1 MALMRQTWTLTKKN
15 LLIVLVRH
23 GFFTT
28 IRAFLAPI
36 IFVSFP
42 SRARASLR
50 TFPLLIALPQMFIL
64 AYVRN
69 FFVPPS
75 TFGIGSPTPI
85 RSLENALAAST
96 GNHNKV
102 VFVTNG
108 HTGGDIESVIK
119 TVSARVESAG
129 KNVVVV
135 QDDIDLLTTCAS
147 TLRGSSTCFGAA
159 SFHSSPTE
167 GSSGAWN
174 YTLRSDGV
182 FGERIFVDRTTND
195 VEIYALPFQRAIDS
209 AIGSLNGT
217 SATLGS
223 GSIDEYP
230 YTDTTAEERDALIR
244 RLYMGAL
251 ISILAVALFL
261 AMSNVTYQLTGLMAS
276 ERELGISQLIEA
288 MTPAKRPWHIQAAR
302 LLSNHLAFDIIH
314 LPGWIIMGAILRG
327 LAFIHTS
334 WGILIIYHVLSGL
347 ALSSYSILG
356 ASFFSKAQLSGITVT
371 ITAVILA
378 VIAQVAG
385 PFDTGATAVLS
396 LLFPSMNY
404 VFFIIH
410 MARFEQKARAASLV
424 GSAPTGSSSLPGIAF
439 WIFLIIQIFVFPF
452 LGALVERWLY
462 GTISRERK
470 TTTSSSDHA
479 IVLSNFSKHWTPSWL
494 RKNVLSKFGLAVPET
509 VYAVNDFSI
518 KARRGQILVLL
529 GANGSGKSTTLD
541 AISGLNTITSGSI
554 EIDGTGGLGLCP
566 QKNVLWDELTVFEH
580 VKIFNQLKST
590 AGARDDK
597 NQTENLIRS
606 CDLGHKIKAQSGTLS
621 GGQKR
626 KLQLAMMFTGGSKVC
641 CVDEMSS
648 GLDPLS
654 RRKIWDILLAERGE
668 RTFLLTTH
676 FLDEADVLSDFV
688 AVLSRG
694 NLRAKGTAVQLKHEV
709 GVGYRVSVPK
719 HENFVA
725 AEKVQRHETPDRH
738 VFWLPDSSAAS
749 KFISE
754 LRSGGVKDY
763 DIIGPTLEDVF
774 LKLAEEMGDHQ
785 LGSDAPLALR
795 PASAPDNLEK
805 PPDSDASS
813 GEEPGIQMS
822 AGRGTGIA
830 KQTLILV
837 RKRFTILKRN
847 YFPYLAAVLL
857 PVITAGLVTLFL
869 DGFSAIG
876 CDPGA
881 QSNAPSVSD
890 LGSLDITPLIPIG
903 PSSLIT
909 MDTLTNRTGLN
920 ASSFHIVDTLDEF
933 NDYISNNFH
942 NVTPGGFYLQPSQDP
957 LAVMAYIGN
966 GAVIYGMLTLNAISN
981 VIEQTSI
988 TTSYQP
994 FAVPFA
1000 PGAGKTLQL
1009 ILYFGLAMSVYPAFF
1024 ALYPC
1029 MERLRKV
1036 RALHYSNGIR
1046 AAPLWLAYLTFDF
1059 LFVLIVSAVVTGIFV
1074 GASGIWYAPGYLFVV
1089 FFLYGLTSI
1098 LLCYVVSLVTNSQ
1111 LACFA
1116 TAAGGQAVFFLLYFI
1131 MYMSIL
1137 TYSPAFRVNSDLT
1150 TAHFAY
1156 ATISPAAN
1164 LLRSLLLTLNEFSL
1178 LCRDTSIASYP
1189 GALTVFGGPILY
1201 LIIQALFLFTVLVW
1215 WDSGYKPTFLTNI
1228 SRRLRH
1234 RKPTVK
1240 DTDTEDD
1247 AALSTSASSTM
1258 TDPAVATEIKR
1269 IDAQSTPDTD
1279 SLRVQHLH
1287 KLFGRTNHA
1296 VQDVTFGVPRG
1307 QVFALLGPNGAGK
1320 STTISL
1326 VRGDVR
1332 PSRGIDGSP
1341 SGDVFIE
1348 DLSISAHRAS
1358 ARQNLGVCPQ
1368 FDAMDSMTVRE
1379 HLRFYA
1385 SARGVSDVEANV
1397 EAVLTATNLVRFA
1410 DRLAQKLSG
1419 GNKRK
1424 LSLGIALM
1432 GNPAVLLLD
1441 EPSSGMDAAAKR
1453 IMWRTLLGVAAPGRA
1468 LLITTHS
1475 MEEADRLATRV
1486 GIMKRRMLALG
1497 TGKELGERW
1506 GEGCVVQIVLKSAP
1520 ETTEAEM
1527 NEVKSWIS
1535 GKVKGIE
1542 FEEWGA
1548 KGGAHGL
1555 LRFRVKK
1562 AGLVE
1567 ETKEVDKAG
1576 ESAIQDEADMKA
1588 ESKATGGSAG
1598 AQGLDTPG
1606 LIELFEAHKDELGV
1620 EYYSVSPTTL
1630 DEVFLRVVGREE
1642 EDGQGVA
1649 AKRQLW
1655 KRYLPGRKRVH
1666 I

>member
-36 IFVSFP
+36 IF
-42 SRARASLR
+42 
-50 TFPLLIALPQMFIL
+50 MFIL

-108 HTGGDIESVIK
+108 HTGGDIESVIN

-424 GSAPTGSSSLPGIAF
+424 GSAPTGPSSLPGIAF

-795 PASAPDNLEK
+795 PASAPDTLEK
-805 PPDSDASS
+805 PPNSDASS

-881 QSNAPSVSD
+881 QSSAPSVSD

-1059 LFVLIVSAVVTGIFV
+1059 LFVLIVSAVVIGIFV

-1234 RKPTVK
+1234 RKPTAK

-1247 AALSTSASSTM
+1247 AALSTSPSSTM

-1269 IDAQSTPDTD
+1269 IDAQSPPDTD

-1341 SGDVFIE
+1341 SGDVLIE
-1348 DLSISAHRAS
+1348 NLSISAHRAS

-1385 SARGVSDVEANV
+1385 SARGVADVEANV

-1527 NEVKSWIS
+1527 NQVKSWIS
-1535 GKVKGIE
+1535 EKVKGVE

-1576 ESAIQDEADMKA
+1576 ENAIQDEADTKA
-1588 ESKATGGSAG
+1588 ESKFTVGSAG

-1649 AKRQLW
+1649 AKQQLW

>member
-1 MALMRQTWTLTKKN
+1 MALMRHAWTLTKKN
-15 LLIVLVRH
+15 LLVVLVRQ

-36 IFVSFP
+36 VF
-42 SRARASLR
+42 
-50 TFPLLIALPQMFIL
+50 MFIISY
-64 AYVRN
+64 AKN

-75 TFGIGSPTPI
+75 TFGIGSATPI

-102 VFVTNG
+102 VFVNNG
-108 HTGGDIESVIK
+108 HTGGDIESVINSL
-119 TVSARVESAG
+119 SARVEGAG
-129 KNVVVV
+129 KTVEVLQRDVDV
-135 QDDIDLLTTCAS
+135 LTSCASSLRGATTCY
-147 TLRGSSTCFGAA
+147 GAV

-167 GSSGAWN
+167 GDSGVWN
-174 YTLRSDGV
+174 YTLRSDGA
-182 FGERIFVDRTTND
+182 FGDRIFVDRKNND
-195 VEIYALPFQRAIDS
+195 VEIYTLPFQRAIDS
-209 AIGSLNGT
+209 AIGSISANGT
-217 SATLGS
+217 SSSLALGAV
-223 GSIDEYP
+223 DEYP
-230 YTDTTAEERDALIR
+230 FTDTTAEERDALVR
-244 RLYMGAL
+244 RLYMGSL
-251 ISILAVALFL
+251 ISILAVAYFIGICG
-261 AMSNVTYQLTGLMAS
+261 VTYQLTGLMAS

-288 MTPAKRPWHIQAAR
+288 MTPIKQPWHIQAAR
-302 LLSNHLAFDIIH
+302 LLANHLAFDIIY
-314 LPGWIIMGAILRG
+314 LPGWIIIGVILRA
-327 LAFIHTS
+327 LSFVHTN
-334 WGILIIYHVLSGL
+334 WGILIVYHILVGL
-347 ALSSYSILG
+347 ALCSFSILG

-371 ITAVILA
+371 MTAVILA
-378 VIAQVAG
+378 IIAQVAG
-385 PFDTGATAVLS
+385 PFDTGVTAVLS

-410 MARFEQKARAASLV
+410 MARFEQESLAADLV
-424 GSAPTGSSSLPGIAF
+424 GSAPSGSSSLPGIVF
-439 WIFLIIQIFVFPF
+439 WIFLIIQTIVYPL
-452 LGALVERWLY
+452 LGALVERSLY

-470 TTTSSSDHA
+470 TTTSSPDHA
-479 IVLSNFSKHWTPSWL
+479 IILSNFSKHWAPSWF
-494 RKNVLSKFGLAVPET
+494 RKTVLGKLGFAVPET
-509 VYAVNDFSI
+509 VYAVNDLSI
-518 KARRGQILVLL
+518 KARRGQIMVLL

-541 AISGLNTITSGSI
+541 AISGLNTVTSGSI

-566 QKNVLWDELTVFEH
+566 QKNVLWDELTVYEH
-580 VKIFNQLKST
+580 VKIFNQLKS
-590 AGARDDK
+590 AGMRDGKD
-597 NQTENLIRS
+597 QIENLIRS
-606 CDLGHKIKAQSGTLS
+606 CDLGHKIKAQSATLS

-626 KLQLAMMFTGGSKVC
+626 KLQLAMMFTGGSRVC

-688 AVLSRG
+688 AILSRG
-694 NLRAKGTAVQLKHEV
+694 NLKVKGTAVQLKHEA
-709 GVGYRVSVPK
+709 GVGYRISVPRDQK
-719 HENFVA
+719 FVA
-725 AEKVQRHETPDRH
+725 AEKVRRNETADRH
-738 VFWLPDSSAAS
+738 VYWFPDSSQAS
-749 KFISE
+749 KFIGE
-754 LRSGGVKDY
+754 LRSSGVKDY

-774 LKLAEEMGDHQ
+774 LKLAEEMGDHH

-795 PASAPDNLEK
+795 PESTPDKLDK
-805 PPDSDASS
+805 PPNSDSSS
-813 GEEPGIQMS
+813 GEEPGLRMS
-822 AGRGTGIA
+822 EGRGTGIA
-830 KQTLILV
+830 KQTFILV

-847 YFPYLAAVLL
+847 YLPYLAAVLL

-869 DGFSAIG
+869 DGFSAVG

-881 QSNAPSVSD
+881 QSIAPAVSG
-890 LGSLDITPLIPIG
+890 LISFGTSPLIPIG

-909 MDTLTNRTGLN
+909 VDTLTNRTGLN
-920 ASSFHIVDTLDEF
+920 ADSFHLVDTLDEF
-933 NDYISNNFH
+933 NDFISNNFH
-942 NVTPGGFYLQPSQDP
+942 SVTPGGFFLQPGQDP
-957 LAVMAYIGN
+957 DATMAYIGN
-966 GAVIYGMLTLNAISN
+966 GAVIYGLLTLNMIGN
-981 VIEQTSI
+981 VVEQTSI
-988 TTSYQP
+988 TTSFQP
-994 FAVPFA
+994 FALPFA

-1029 MERLRKV
+1029 VERLRKV

-1046 AAPLWLAYLTFDF
+1046 AAPLWLAYLIFDF
-1059 LFVLIVSAVVTGIFV
+1059 LFVLVVSAVVTGIFV
-1074 GASGIWYAPGYLFVV
+1074 GASDVWYAPGYLFVV
-1089 FFLYGLTSI
+1089 FSLYGLTSI
-1098 LLCYVVSLVTNSQ
+1098 LYCYVVSLVTNSQ

-1116 TAAGGQAVFFLLYFI
+1116 TAAGGSAVLFLLYFI

-1137 TYSPAFRVNSDLT
+1137 TFSPAFRVNSDLT

-1156 ATISPAAN
+1156 ATIAPSAN

-1178 LCRDTSIASYP
+1178 LCRDTSIASNP
-1189 GALTVFGGPILY
+1189 GALTTYGGPILY
-1201 LIIQALFLFTVLVW
+1201 LLIQALVLFTVLVW
-1215 WDSGYKPTFLTNI
+1215 WDSGYKPTFLTNL
-1228 SRRLRH
+1228 SRRLRQ
-1234 RKPTVK
+1234 RKSTVK
-1240 DTDTEDD
+1240 DTDAENDTEND
-1247 AALSTSASSTM
+1247 AALSSLASSTIA
-1258 TDPAVATEIKR
+1258 DPAVATEIKR
-1269 IDAQSTPDTD
+1269 IDAQSPPGTD

-1287 KLFGRTNHA
+1287 KIFGRTNHA

-1332 PSRGIDGSP
+1332 PSRGVDS
-1341 SGDVFIE
+1341 SQFGDVFIE

-1385 SARGVSDVEANV
+1385 SARGVSDVQANV
-1397 EAVLTATNLVRFA
+1397 EAVMTATGLVRFA

-1453 IMWRTLLGVAAPGRA
+1453 IMWRTLIGVAAPGRA

-1527 NEVKSWIS
+1527 DRVKSWI
-1535 GKVKGIE
+1535 GERVKGVE

-1555 LRFRVKK
+1555 LRFRVRKD
-1562 AGLVE
+1562 GVVE
-1567 ETKEVDKAG
+1567 EGK
-1576 ESAIQDEADMKA
+1576 EADKI
-1588 ESKATGGSAG
+1588 EGSKPNGGSAG
-1598 AQGLDTPG
+1598 AQGVDTPG
-1606 LIELFEAHKDELGV
+1606 LIELFEAHRDDLGM

-1642 EDGQGVA
+1642 EEDRVVA
-1649 AKRQLW
+1649 TKKQWWRLW
-1655 KRYLPGRKRVH
+1655 
-1666 I
+1666 

>member
-1 MALMRQTWTLTKKN
+1 
-15 LLIVLVRH
+15 
-23 GFFTT
+23 
-28 IRAFLAPI
+28 
-36 IFVSFP
+36 
-42 SRARASLR
+42 
-50 TFPLLIALPQMFIL
+50 MFIISY
-64 AYVRN
+64 AKN

-75 TFGIGSPTPI
+75 TFGIGSATPI
-85 RSLENALAAST
+85 RSLENALGAST

-102 VFVTNG
+102 VFVNNG
-108 HTGGDIESVIK
+108 HTGGDIESVINS
-119 TVSARVESAG
+119 VSARIENAG
-129 KNVVVV
+129 KTVEVVER
-135 QDDIDLLTTCAS
+135 DIDLLTSCAS
-147 TLRGSSTCFGAA
+147 SLRGASTCFGAA

-167 GSSGAWN
+167 GASGVWN
-174 YTLRSDGV
+174 YTLRSDGA
-182 FGERIFVDRTTND
+182 FGERIFVDRKNND
-195 VEIYALPFQRAIDS
+195 VEIYTLPFQRAIDS
-209 AIGSLNGT
+209 AIGSISANGT
-217 SATLGS
+217 STALAL

-230 YTDTTAEERDALIR
+230 FTDSTAEERDALIR

-251 ISILAVALFL
+251 ISILGVAYFIGICG
-261 AMSNVTYQLTGLMAS
+261 VTYQLTGLMAS
-276 ERELGISQLIEA
+276 ERELGLSQLIEA
-288 MTPAKRPWHIQAAR
+288 MTPAKQPWHTQAAR
-302 LLSNHLAFDIIH
+302 LLSNHLAFDIIY
-314 LPGWIIMGAILRG
+314 LPGWVIMGAILRA
-327 LAFIHTS
+327 LSFVHTS
-334 WGILIIYHVLSGL
+334 WGILIIYHILIGL

-371 ITAVILA
+371 MTAVILA
-378 VIAQVAG
+378 IVAQVAG

-404 VFFIIH
+404 VLFIIH
-410 MARFEQKARAASLV
+410 MARYEQKSLAADLI
-424 GSAPTGSSSLPGIAF
+424 GSAPSGSSSLPGIVF
-439 WIFLIIQIFVFPF
+439 WIFLIVQIFVFPL

-470 TTTSSSDHA
+470 TTTSSPDHA
-479 IVLSNFSKHWTPSWL
+479 IILSNFSKHWAPSWL
-494 RKNVLSKFGLAVPET
+494 RRNVLGKLGLAVPET
-509 VYAVNDFSI
+509 VYAVNDLSI
-518 KARRGQILVLL
+518 KARRGQIMVLL

-566 QKNVLWDELTVFEH
+566 QKNVLWDELTVYEH
-580 VKIFNQLKST
+580 VKIFNQLKS
-590 AGARDDK
+590 AGTRDGKD
-597 NQTENLIRS
+597 QIENLIRS

-626 KLQLAMMFTGGSKVC
+626 KLQLAMMFTGGSRVC

-654 RRKIWDILLAERGE
+654 RRKIWDILLAARGE

-688 AVLSRG
+688 AILSRG
-694 NLRAKGTAVQLKHEV
+694 NLKVKGTAVQLKHEV
-709 GVGYRVSVPK
+709 GVGYRISVPRDQK
-719 HENFVA
+719 FVA
-725 AEKVQRHETPDRH
+725 AEKIRRNETADRH
-738 VFWLPDSSAAS
+738 VYWFPDSSQAS
-749 KFISE
+749 KFIGE
-754 LRSGGVKDY
+754 LRSSGVKDY
-763 DIIGPTLEDVF
+763 DIVGPTLEDVF

-795 PASAPDNLEK
+795 PESTSDKPDKAPNSDSSSA
-805 PPDSDASS
+805 
-813 GEEPGIQMS
+813 EEHGIQMS
-822 AGRGTGIA
+822 EGRGTSIA

-837 RKRFTILKRN
+837 HKRFTILKRN
-847 YFPYLAAVLL
+847 YLPYLAAVLL

-869 DGFSAIG
+869 DGFSAVG

-881 QSNAPSVSD
+881 QSSVPAVSD
-890 LGSLDITPLIPIG
+890 LGSLNISPLIPIG

-909 MDTLTNRTGLN
+909 VDTLTNRTGLN
-920 ASSFHIVDTLDEF
+920 ASSFHLVDTLGEF
-933 NDYISNNFH
+933 NDYVSNNFH
-942 NVTPGGFYLQPSQDP
+942 NVTPGGFFLQPGQDP
-957 LAVMAYIGN
+957 EAVMAYIGN
-966 GAVIYGMLTLNAISN
+966 GAVIYGVLTLNAIGN

-988 TTSYQP
+988 TTSFQP

-1029 MERLRKV
+1029 VERLRKV

-1046 AAPLWLAYLTFDF
+1046 AAPLWLAYLIFDF
-1059 LFVLIVSAVVTGIFV
+1059 LFVLTVSAVVTGIFV
-1074 GASGIWYAPGYLFVV
+1074 GVSPIYIRNRRSNGHANQSLQASGIWYAPGYLFVV

-1116 TAAGGQAVFFLLYFI
+1116 TAAGGQAIFFLLYFI

-1137 TYSPAFRVNSDLT
+1137 TYSPAYRVNSDLT

-1156 ATISPAAN
+1156 ATITPAGN
-1164 LLRSLLLTLNEFSL
+1164 LLRALLLTLNEFSL
-1178 LCRDTSIASYP
+1178 LCRDTSVASYP
-1189 GALTVFGGPILY
+1189 GALTIYGGPILY
-1201 LIIQALFLFTVLVW
+1201 LLIQAMVLFTVLVW
-1215 WDSGYKPTFLTNI
+1215 WDSGYKPTFLTNL

-1234 RKPTVK
+1234 PKSTVK
-1240 DTDTEDD
+1240 DTDTEND
-1247 AALSTSASSTM
+1247 AALSSSASSTVA
-1258 TDPAVATEIKR
+1258 DPAVTTEIKR
-1269 IDAQSTPDTD
+1269 IDAQSPPGTD

-1332 PSRGIDGSP
+1332 PSRGVDGNHF
-1341 SGDVFIE
+1341 GDVFIE

-1385 SARGVSDVEANV
+1385 SARGVPDVQANV
-1397 EAVLTATNLVRFA
+1397 EAVLTATNLVPFA

-1527 NEVKSWIS
+1527 DRVKSWI
-1535 GKVKGIE
+1535 GERVKGVE

-1555 LRFRVKK
+1555 LRFRVRKDG
-1562 AGLVE
+1562 AVE
-1567 ETKEVDKAG
+1567 EGKEVDEIDGGKPN
-1576 ESAIQDEADMKA
+1576 
-1588 ESKATGGSAG
+1588 GGSAG

-1606 LIELFEAHKDELGV
+1606 LIELFEAHKDVLGV

-1642 EDGQGVA
+1642 EEGRGVA
-1649 AKRQLW
+1649 TKKQWWRLW
-1655 KRYLPGRKRVH
+1655 
-1666 I
+1666 

>member
-1 MALMRQTWTLTKKN
+1 MALMRQVWTLTKKN

-36 IFVSFP
+36 IF
-42 SRARASLR
+42 
-50 TFPLLIALPQMFIL
+50 MFIISY
-64 AYVRN
+64 AKN

-102 VFVTNG
+102 VFVNNG
-108 HTGGDIESVIK
+108 NTGGDIESVINA
-119 TVSARVESAG
+119 VSARVENVG
-129 KNVVVV
+129 KTVEVV
-135 QDDIDLLTTCAS
+135 QRDVDLLTSCAS
-147 TLRGSSTCFGAA
+147 SLRGATTCFGAA

-167 GSSGAWN
+167 GSDGVWN
-174 YTLRSDGV
+174 YTLRMDGA
-182 FGERIFVDRTTND
+182 FGERIFVDSTSND
-195 VEIYALPFQRAIDS
+195 VEIYTLPFQRAIDS
-209 AIGSLNGT
+209 AIGSLSANGT
-217 SATLGS
+217 SASLGS

-230 YTDTTAEERDALIR
+230 FTDSTAEERAALIR

-251 ISILAVALFL
+251 ISILGVAYFIGICG
-261 AMSNVTYQLTGLMAS
+261 VTYQLTGLMAS

-288 MTPAKRPWHIQAAR
+288 MTPTKRAWHNQAAR
-302 LLSNHLAFDIIH
+302 LLSNHLAFDIIYF
-314 LPGWIIMGAILRG
+314 PGWVIMAAILRA
-327 LAFIHTS
+327 LSFVHTS
-334 WGILIIYHVLSGL
+334 YAILIIYHILIGL
-347 ALSSYSILG
+347 ALSSFSILG

-371 ITAVILA
+371 MTAVILA
-378 VIAQVAG
+378 IIAQVAG

-410 MARFEQKARAASLV
+410 MARFEQKSVATNLID
-424 GSAPTGSSSLPGIAF
+424 SAPSGSSSLPGIVF
-439 WIFLIIQIFVFPF
+439 WVFLIIQIIVFPL

-479 IVLSNFSKHWTPSWL
+479 IILSNFSKHWTPSWL
-494 RKNVLSKFGLAVPET
+494 RKNVLGKFGVAVPET
-509 VYAVNDFSI
+509 VHAVNDLSI
-518 KARRGQILVLL
+518 KARRGQIMVLL

-541 AISGLNTITSGSI
+541 AICGLNTITNGSI
-554 EIDGTGGLGLCP
+554 EFDGTGGLGLCP
-566 QKNVLWDELTVFEH
+566 QKNVLWDELTVYEH
-580 VKIFNQLKST
+580 VKIFNQLKA
-590 AGARDDK
+590 AGARDSK
-597 NQTENLIRS
+597 EQLENLIRS
-606 CDLGHKIKAQSGTLS
+606 CDLGHKIKAWSGTLS

-626 KLQLAMMFTGGSKVC
+626 KLQLAMMFTGGSRVC

-676 FLDEADVLSDFV
+676 FLDEADVLSDYV
-688 AVLSRG
+688 VLLSRG
-694 NLRAKGTAVQLKHEV
+694 NLKVKGTAVQLKHEV
-709 GVGYRVSVPK
+709 GVGYRISVPRSQ
-719 HENFVA
+719 NFVA
-725 AEKVQRHETPDRH
+725 AEKVRRDETADRH
-738 VFWLPDSSAAS
+738 VYWFPGSSEAS
-749 KFISE
+749 KFIAE
-754 LRSGGVKDY
+754 LRSSGVKDY

-795 PASAPDNLEK
+795 PESTSDKLDK
-805 PPDSDASS
+805 PPNSDSSS
-813 GEEPGIQMS
+813 GEEPALQMS
-822 AGRGTGIA
+822 EGRGTGIA

-847 YFPYLAAVLL
+847 YLPYLAAVLL

-869 DGFSAIG
+869 DGFSAVG

-881 QSNAPSVSD
+881 QSSAPAVSD
-890 LGSLDITPLIPIG
+890 LSSLNISPLIPVG
-903 PSSLIT
+903 PSNLISV
-909 MDTLTNRTGLN
+909 DILTNRTGLN
-920 ASSFHIVDTLDEF
+920 ASSFHLVDTLDEF
-933 NDYISNNFH
+933 NDYVSNNFH
-942 NVTPGGFYLQPSQDP
+942 NVTPGGFFLQPGQDP
-957 LAVMAYIGN
+957 VATMAYIGN
-966 GAVIYGMLTLNAISN
+966 GAVIYGVLTLNAIGN

-988 TTSYQP
+988 TTSFQP

-1029 MERLRKV
+1029 VERLRKV

-1046 AAPLWLAYLTFDF
+1046 AGPLWLAYLIFDF

-1074 GASGIWYAPGYLFVV
+1074 GASGVWYAPGYLFVV

-1116 TAAGGQAVFFLLYFI
+1116 TAAGGQAIFFLLYFI

-1137 TYSPAFRVNSDLT
+1137 TYSPAYRVNSDLT

-1156 ATISPAAN
+1156 ATITPAGN

-1189 GALTVFGGPILY
+1189 GALTVYGGPILY
-1201 LIIQALFLFTVLVW
+1201 LLVQALFLFTVLVW
-1215 WDSGYKPTFLTNI
+1215 WDSGYKPAFLTNL
-1228 SRRLRH
+1228 SRRVRT
-1234 RKPTVK
+1234 RKSTIT
-1240 DTDTEDD
+1240 DTDTEND
-1247 AALSTSASSTM
+1247 AALSTSASSAV

-1269 IDAQSTPDTD
+1269 IDAQAPPDTD

-1326 VRGDVR
+1326 VRGDIR
-1332 PSRGIDGSP
+1332 PSRGVDGSHF
-1341 SGDVFIE
+1341 GDVFIE
-1348 DLSISAHRAS
+1348 NLSITAHRAS

-1385 SARGVSDVEANV
+1385 SARGVSNVQANV
-1397 EAVLTATNLVRFA
+1397 EAVLMATGLVRFA

-1453 IMWRTLLGVAAPGRA
+1453 VMWRTLLGVAAPGRA

-1506 GEGCVVQIVLKSAP
+1506 GEGFVVQIVLKSAP

-1527 NEVKSWIS
+1527 DQVKNWIS
-1535 GKVKGIE
+1535 ERVRGVE
-1542 FEEWGA
+1542 FERWGA
-1548 KGGAHGL
+1548 RGGAHGL
-1555 LRFRVKK
+1555 LRFRVRKDGMVGGGK
-1562 AGLVE
+1562 
-1567 ETKEVDKAG
+1567 ETEKIGGNVV
-1576 ESAIQDEADMKA
+1576 QDEIDMKGDT
-1588 ESKATGGSAG
+1588 SGGGTPNGGPAD

-1606 LIELFEAHKDELGV
+1606 LIELFEANKDVLGI

-1642 EDGQGVA
+1642 EDDRGA
-1649 AKRQLW
+1649 ATTKQWWRFW
-1655 KRYLPGRKRVH
+1655 R
-1666 I
+1666 

>member
-1 MALMRQTWTLTKKN
+1 
-15 LLIVLVRH
+15 
-23 GFFTT
+23 
-28 IRAFLAPI
+28 
-36 IFVSFP
+36 
-42 SRARASLR
+42 
-50 TFPLLIALPQMFIL
+50 MFIL

-108 HTGGDIESVIK
+108 HTGGDIESVIN

-135 QDDIDLLTTCAS
+135 RDDIDLLTTCAS

-167 GSSGAWN
+167 GSSRAWN

-424 GSAPTGSSSLPGIAF
+424 GSAPTGPSSLPGIAF

-795 PASAPDNLEK
+795 PASAPDTLEK
-805 PPDSDASS
+805 PPNSDASS

-881 QSNAPSVSD
+881 QSNTPSVSD

-1074 GASGIWYAPGYLFVV
+1074 G
-1089 FFLYGLTSI
+1089 
-1098 LLCYVVSLVTNSQ
+1098 VSLNP
-1111 LACFA
+1111 F
-1116 TAAGGQAVFFLLYFI
+1116 
-1131 MYMSIL
+1131 
-1137 TYSPAFRVNSDLT
+1137 
-1150 TAHFAY
+1150 
-1156 ATISPAAN
+1156 
-1164 LLRSLLLTLNEFSL
+1164 
-1178 LCRDTSIASYP
+1178 
-1189 GALTVFGGPILY
+1189 
-1201 LIIQALFLFTVLVW
+1201 
-1215 WDSGYKPTFLTNI
+1215 
-1228 SRRLRH
+1228 LRH
-1234 RKPTVK
+1234 
-1240 DTDTEDD
+1240 
-1247 AALSTSASSTM
+1247 
-1258 TDPAVATEIKR
+1258 AVE
-1269 IDAQSTPDTD
+1269 
-1279 SLRVQHLH
+1279 RV
-1287 KLFGRTNHA
+1287 
-1296 VQDVTFGVPRG
+1296 
-1307 QVFALLGPNGAGK
+1307 
-1320 STTISL
+1320 
-1326 VRGDVR
+1326 
-1332 PSRGIDGSP
+1332 
-1341 SGDVFIE
+1341 
-1348 DLSISAHRAS
+1348 
-1358 ARQNLGVCPQ
+1358 C
-1368 FDAMDSMTVRE
+1368 
-1379 HLRFYA
+1379 
-1385 SARGVSDVEANV
+1385 
-1397 EAVLTATNLVRFA
+1397 
-1410 DRLAQKLSG
+1410 
-1419 GNKRK
+1419 
-1424 LSLGIALM
+1424 
-1432 GNPAVLLLD
+1432 
-1441 EPSSGMDAAAKR
+1441 
-1453 IMWRTLLGVAAPGRA
+1453 
-1468 LLITTHS
+1468 
-1475 MEEADRLATRV
+1475 
-1486 GIMKRRMLALG
+1486 
-1497 TGKELGERW
+1497 
-1506 GEGCVVQIVLKSAP
+1506 
-1520 ETTEAEM
+1520 
-1527 NEVKSWIS
+1527 
-1535 GKVKGIE
+1535 
-1542 FEEWGA
+1542 
-1548 KGGAHGL
+1548 
-1555 LRFRVKK
+1555 
-1562 AGLVE
+1562 
-1567 ETKEVDKAG
+1567 
-1576 ESAIQDEADMKA
+1576 
-1588 ESKATGGSAG
+1588 
-1598 AQGLDTPG
+1598 
-1606 LIELFEAHKDELGV
+1606 
-1620 EYYSVSPTTL
+1620 
-1630 DEVFLRVVGREE
+1630 
-1642 EDGQGVA
+1642 
-1649 AKRQLW
+1649 
-1655 KRYLPGRKRVH
+1655 
-1666 I
+1666 